1 MVQKGWEWMKYLPN
15 CFGNR
20 FQALTDTSLSLN
32 VQASF
37 QDIVCLVPDPL
48 DKANIANRVGHMSLF
63 PQFICKFCLHYTTVY

>member
-1 MVQKGWEWMKYLPN
+1 MKYLPN

-37 QDIVCLVPDPL
+37 QDIVCLVPDYHN
-48 DKANIANRVGHMSLF
+48 KASRMKFLTSPVHLTVLF
-63 PQFICKFCLHYTTVY
+63 TLQSIRCTTALGLK